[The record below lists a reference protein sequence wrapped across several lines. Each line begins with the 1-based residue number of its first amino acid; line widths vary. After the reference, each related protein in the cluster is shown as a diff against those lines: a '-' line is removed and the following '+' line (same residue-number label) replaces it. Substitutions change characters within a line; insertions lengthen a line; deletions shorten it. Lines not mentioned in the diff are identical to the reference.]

1 MSRQTRASITERK
14 TRLDGSVVDFTCEP
28 LLVEPGRHAL
38 LRYVTDREWRIGDVD
53 LRVPVGAVT
62 IGHFWADRSYNVYHW
77 LVNGRTLAYYCS
89 IATDTAIAP
98 DLVSYLDLTV
108 DVLIRPTGETTVLD
122 EEELPPDLAP
132 PRRIL
137 IARAREALLV
147 NPKALIREIETSSA
161 SVSRL

>member
-1 MSRQTRASITERK
+1 M
-14 TRLDGSVVDFTCEP
+14 
-28 LLVEPGRHAL
+28 
-38 LRYVTDREWRIGDVD
+38 
-53 LRVPVGAVT
+53 T
-62 IGHFWADRSYNVYHW
+62 IGHFWVDRSYNVYHW

-89 IATDTAIAP
+89 IATNTAIAP

-147 NPKALIREIETSSA
+147 NPKALIREIEASSA